1 MPAQMEKNVKIALL
15 YDFYG
20 DILTAKQ
27 SDAIDLYYNED
38 LSLAE
43 ISRHLS
49 ITRQGVLDNIKRG
62 EATLLKMEEKL
73 GLVEKFAGINAKLEE
88 VNGIIRK
95 IENSPSV
102 ELLSDDIKHHIN
114 DIILKVKEIAQN

>member
-1 MPAQMEKNVKIALL
+1 MEKNIKIALL

-27 SDAIDLYYNED
+27 SDAIELYYNED
-38 LSLAE
+38 LSLSE
-43 ISRHLS
+43 ISRHLN

-62 EATLLKMEEKL
+62 EAALVKMEDKL
-73 GLVEKFAGINAKLEE
+73 KLVEKFDGIQAKLGEID
-88 VNGIIRK
+88 GIIRK
-95 IENSPSV
+95 IESSPSI

-114 DIILKVKEIAQN
+114 DIILKVREIAQD

>member
-1 MPAQMEKNVKIALL
+1 VEKNVKIALL

-43 ISRHLS
+43 ISRHLN

-62 EATLLKMEEKL
+62 EATLLKMEDKL
-73 GLVEKFAGINAKLEE
+73 KLVEKFAGINAKLEE

-102 ELLSDDIKHHIN
+102 ELLSDDIKLHIN
-114 DIILKVKEIAQN
+114 EIILKVKEIAQD